1 VLVTPWSTLLF
12 IHMEVFGMGDD
23 KKIDDEL
30 YKKIEWFCDKVD
42 IVTPHQNDY
51 EECMKVVRRMKNVA
65 F

>member
-1 VLVTPWSTLLF
+1 
-12 IHMEVFGMGDD
+12 MEVFGMGDD